1 MASVTRWPALF
12 LLGFGLPLS
21 GEFTGT
27 AGGNGTMSELIESLE
42 KSILFLK
49 NRYPAGHTLLSCLEA
64 QLESLHGRDDQRP
77 ETLPCNETP
86 AD

>member
-1 MASVTRWPALF
+1 
-12 LLGFGLPLS
+12 
-21 GEFTGT
+21 
-27 AGGNGTMSELIESLE
+27 MSELIESLE

-64 QLESLHGRDDQRP
+64 QLASLHGRDDQRP